1 MKLYFETMVTTV
13 TTLMIVSLVG
23 FVGYSISNRSNIS
36 FWGRRSLFI
45 LAYSLVI
52 CCFAAARDGLDKTI
66 QYTID
71 GSCNPGI
78 FSLVRVPNIVGC
90 VGAAII
96 IIAAI
101 ATPIAKSQHM
111 REIWFYVMFGGVM
124 LKIVVMVC
132 SLTACG
138 QQETETMTNTGNSIE
153 QVVTSEDNS
162 ELATAEDGTS
172 MTTDEIKKE
181 TVSWLSDKGNSEQVE
196 FSNKLASVYDAY
208 QKLLGPDAKELL
220 EQAGC
225 DDAAYPWSDA
235 PVETIEAI
243 VEVVQLPDEP

>member
-1 MKLYFETMVTTV
+1 MKLYFGNMVTTV

-78 FSLVRVPNIVGC
+78 FSLVSVPNIVGC

-111 REIWFYVMFGGVM
+111 REIWVYVMSYDPDSKEYARLAGFGYRM
-124 LKIVVMVC
+124 LVI
-132 SLTACG
+132 
-138 QQETETMTNTGNSIE
+138 IPIR
-153 QVVTSEDNS
+153 TSR
-162 ELATAEDGTS
+162 
-172 MTTDEIKKE
+172 MK
-181 TVSWLSDKGNSEQVE
+181 
-196 FSNKLASVYDAY
+196 
-208 QKLLGPDAKELL
+208 
-220 EQAGC
+220 
-225 DDAAYPWSDA
+225 
-235 PVETIEAI
+235 
-243 VEVVQLPDEP
+243 